1 MILKV
6 YNISLRNCGL
16 GQPTL
21 EQASLE
27 GLQHVEKEHAGKGE
41 NCEKEGEAERNC
53 EGPQPQPPFPTP
65 CTTKEVTGRS
75 RVVMLS
81 LQKRRDW
88 GESVFLCVFLSHY
101 SNLGNNYITLP

>member
-6 YNISLRNCGL
+6 YHISLRNCGL
-16 GQPTL
+16 
-21 EQASLE
+21 

-41 NCEKEGEAERNC
+41 NCEKEGEAERNW

-65 CTTKEVTGRS
+65 CTAKEVTGRRS

-88 GESVFLCVFLSHY
+88 GESVFLCVLLSHY
-101 SNLGNNYITLP
+101 SNLGNNYITFA